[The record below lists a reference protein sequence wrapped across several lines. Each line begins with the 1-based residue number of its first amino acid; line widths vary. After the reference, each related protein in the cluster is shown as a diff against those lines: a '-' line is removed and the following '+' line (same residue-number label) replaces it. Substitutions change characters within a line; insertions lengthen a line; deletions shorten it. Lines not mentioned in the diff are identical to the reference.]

1 MYRKPNSINYKL
13 AIIYLFIEKFEILL
27 TSFQSNEKTFC
38 KRFVHTWTS
47 RWSNGGGGQFS
58 TRKIFKK
65 FLGGWK
71 IFPFHFLVNFD
82 VFLVDFD
89 AKTQMRG
96 EICPKFKM
104 GVRKKGVGQTP

>member
-1 MYRKPNSINYKL
+1 MGIHGQAGGRM
-13 AIIYLFIEKFEILL
+13 
-27 TSFQSNEKTFC
+27 
-38 KRFVHTWTS
+38 
-47 RWSNGGGGQFS
+47 GGGQFS

-96 EICPKFKM
+96 DNLPKIQN
-104 GVRKKGVGQTP
+104 GVGKSPQG